1 MTRFVVIDETGHQSI
16 ATPFDTEDEA
26 ALAVKSKIIE
36 CLNDPKHYLRHE
48 DVWLPL
54 DSVSNAEISELL
66 SEIFIEVE
74 GEVGVWSNYSSGDRW
89 SVSGRM
95 PEDEE
100 FGNTDTKYYRTAGV
114 PSGTPVTVS
123 LEP

>member
-1 MTRFVVIDETGHQSI
+1 MARFVVIDETGHQSI

-26 ALAVKSKIIE
+26 ALAVKLKIIE
-36 CLNDPKHYLRHE
+36 CLNDPKHYLKHE
-48 DVWLPL
+48 DVGLPL
-54 DSVSNAEISELL
+54 DSVSNDEIGELL

-74 GEVGVWSNYSSGDRW
+74 GEIGVWSNYSSGDRW

-100 FGNTDTKYYRTAGV
+100 FGNVDTRYYRTVGV
-114 PSGTPVTVS
+114 PSGTTVLAS
-123 LEP
+123 LEQ